1 MTQLY
6 LTDAGVQAMMSAQS
20 GGIALQLQGFILGS
34 AYNYTFPQSTVYPP
48 VSGVPYSNTSQTT
61 IKGTQVYPT
70 PPTTS
75 SGQINTAP
83 ISNYHLQA
91 DGVTGAFSIVLGLT
105 VGNFTFGEIAVVMP
119 NGTVFGIANLQNLQP
134 KTATVAGSTGN
145 IVQIALTFQANGT
158 IPIIQINNSTPT
170 QAVLATTQAVDNIT
184 GGPSSQTVNT
194 ILGLNQDEYG
204 RAVEMVE
211 QDANTWQASQYD
223 WQIYSGTIP
232 SSGII
237 TSDKTFTDPNV
248 ANIAVYQQVAGRWA
262 IRFTSGA
269 LRGQWR
275 QLVPAPVWT
284 NGTIMK
290 SGYIVQAASV
300 SNPNA
305 YYYCTTPGTTGSTEP
320 TWPTVSGNTV
330 TDGSVVWTYN
340 PGNVNPNNALIW
352 NGSTGAVTLGN
363 LTYQLMRASSFTGLN
378 RYIEEYMMFRQ
389 AQAYWHWHD

>member
-6 LTDAGVQAMMSAQS
+6 LTDAGVQAMMSAQT

-34 AYNYTFPQSTVYPP
+34 AYNYSFPQSTLYPP

-105 VGNFTFGEIAVVMP
+105 VGNFSFGEIAVVMP

-170 QAVLATTQAVDNIT
+170 QAVLQTTQTVDNVT
-184 GGPSSQTVNT
+184 GGPGSQTVNT
-194 ILGLNQDEYG
+194 MLALNQDEFN
-204 RAVEMVE
+204 RAVAMVE

-223 WQIYSGTIP
+223 WQIYSGTVP
-232 SSGII
+232 SGVN
-237 TSDKTFTDPNV
+237 SDKSIIDPAI
-248 ANIAVYQQVAGRWA
+248 ANISVFQQVAGRWA

-269 LRGQWR
+269 VRGQWR
-275 QLVPAPVWT
+275 QLIPAPVWT
-284 NGTIMK
+284 AGAIVK
-290 SGYIVQAASV
+290 AGYVVQAASV

-305 YYYCTTPGTTGSTEP
+305 YYYCTTPGTTAGTEP

-330 TDGSVVWTYN
+330 TDGTVVWTYN
-340 PGNVNPNNALIW
+340 PGTVNPNNALIW
-352 NGSTGAVTLGN
+352 NGSTGATVLTG
-363 LTYQLMRASSFTGLN
+363 LTYQLLRASSFTGFN
-378 RYIEEYMMFRQ
+378 RYMEEYMMTRQ
-389 AQAYWHWHD
+389 YQSYWHWHD